1 LKRIALFILV
11 LLFLF
16 STTAVAQKG
25 ITYEVDDSFLV
36 TLPETWDVE
45 ARDYKTNM
53 INLIFP
59 NHSSSIYIYALP
71 ISDIKDFKDLDDLV
85 VRSQK
90 DKVLLYSRA
99 GLDIRLQESSS
110 LYIDNHEARRIL
122 YSIEEHPPLKKAYHL
137 EYKCQYN
144 EYIYSFIFDGNY
156 DDLETDQLTINDIID
171 SFKLLNKQENKH
183 GITNIFTV
191 DFPED
196 WTIKSFRNLLTSG
209 VSPNELFKVTITF
222 FPMIQ
227 ESLDEYVNRIK
238 SKEKESIQLE
248 DSQKLYIDNR
258 EARLLIY
265 SGYNPKGVKSYYINC
280 YVYGDQNVYYIWS
293 TGNYDNLETD
303 RKTFN
308 KIISSIKILK

>member
-1 LKRIALFILV
+1 MKRIILFTLA
-11 LLFLF
+11 LLFTF
-16 STTAVAQKG
+16 STIGFAQKG
-25 ITYEVDDSFLV
+25 ITYEVDDSFIV
-36 TLPETWDVE
+36 TFPETWEVKE
-45 ARDYKTNM
+45 RDYKISF
-53 INLIFP
+53 INLILP
-59 NHSSSIYIYALP
+59 NHSSSVYIYALP
-71 ISDIKDFKDLDDLV
+71 ISNIKDFKSLDDMV
-85 VRSQK
+85 VRSEK
-90 DKVLLYSRA
+90 DKVLLYSRS

-122 YSIEEHPPLKKAYHL
+122 YSIEEHPPFKKTYHL

-171 SFKLLNKQENKH
+171 SCKLLNKQENIH

-196 WTIKSFRNLLTSG
+196 WTVKSFRNLATSG
-209 VSPNELFKVTITF
+209 ISPNELPKVTITF

-227 ESLDEYVNRIK
+227 ESLNEYIDRIK
-238 SKEKESIQLE
+238 RTEKESIQLE
-248 DSQKLYIDNR
+248 DSQNLYIDNR

-293 TGNYDNLETD
+293 TGNYDDLETD
-303 RKTFN
+303 LKTFD